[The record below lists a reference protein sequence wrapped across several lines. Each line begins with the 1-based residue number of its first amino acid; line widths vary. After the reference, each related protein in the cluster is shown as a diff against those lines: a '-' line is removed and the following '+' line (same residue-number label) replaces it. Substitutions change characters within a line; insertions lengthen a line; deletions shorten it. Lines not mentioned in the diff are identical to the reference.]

1 MQELDGKVA
10 VVTGGAHGIGLAM
23 AKRFASEGM
32 KIVLGDI
39 EKPRLVE
46 AEAALADSGADVRA
60 LVMDV
65 TDPAQMQALADLAV
79 AEFGGVHVFC
89 NNAGVAGGGLEWEM
103 PLSTWEFVLGVNL
116 WGVIHG
122 IRTFVPLL
130 MQQESAHIVNTA
142 SVAGLVAPPFMS
154 PYNATKHA
162 VVAIS
167 ESLYHEL
174 AFVGSNVKVSVL
186 CPAWVDTGI
195 AESER
200 NRPAHLQDDKAVEQT
215 EMLSGVIKGFLEAG
229 MSPVE
234 VADHVLRAIKD
245 ERFWILTHDGDEWMA
260 AVNARLD
267 SVRDRTNP
275 GPVSLV

>member
-1 MQELDGKVA
+1 MQDFSDKVA

-23 AKRFASEGM
+23 AQRFAGEGM
-32 KIVLGDI
+32 RVVLGDI
-39 EKPRLVE
+39 EEPRLKS
-46 AEAALADSGADVRA
+46 AEQVLRDSGADVRS

-65 TDPAQMQALADLAV
+65 TDAAQMQALADLAV
-79 AEFGGVHVFC
+79 DAYGGVHVFC

-103 PLSTWEFVLGVNL
+103 PLSTWEFVIGVNL

-130 MQQESAHIVNTA
+130 MQQDAAHIVNTA

-186 CPAWVDTGI
+186 CPAWVNTGI
-195 AESER
+195 GESER
-200 NRPAHLQDDKAVEQT
+200 NRPAHLQDPIAVEQT
-215 EMLSGVIKGFLEAG
+215 DALGGIIKGFLEAG
-229 MSPVE
+229 MSAGE
-234 VADHVLRAIKD
+234 VADHVVEAIRD
-245 ERFWILTHDGDEWMA
+245 EQFWILTHQGDEWMA
-260 AVNARLD
+260 VVRARLD

-275 GPVSLV
+275 NPVVLG

>member
-1 MQELDGKVA
+1 MQDFTGKVA
-10 VVTGGAHGIGLAM
+10 VITGGAHGIGLAM
-23 AKRFASEGM
+23 AQRFARDGM
-32 KIVLGDI
+32 KIVIGDI
-39 EKPRLVE
+39 EAPRLEE
-46 AEAALADSGADVRA
+46 AERSLAAAGADVRA

-65 TDPAQMQALADLAV
+65 TVPEQMQALADLAV
-79 AEFGGVHVFC
+79 DAYGGVHVFC

-130 MQQESAHIVNTA
+130 MKQDAAHIVNTA

-167 ESLYHEL
+167 ESLFHEL
-174 AFVGSNVKVSVL
+174 ALVGSNVKVSVL
-186 CPAWVDTGI
+186 CPAWVNTGI
-195 AESER
+195 GSSER
-200 NRPAHLQDDKAVEQT
+200 NRPEHLREQIA
-215 EMLSGVIKGFLEAG
+215 EDQNAALSGIIQGYLDAG
-229 MSPVE
+229 MSPDE
-234 VADHVLRAIKD
+234 VADHVVRAIVD
-245 ERFWILTHDGDEWMA
+245 ERFWILTHQGDEWMA
-260 AVNARLD
+260 AVGARLD

-275 GPVSLV
+275 VPSALG

>member
-1 MQELDGKVA
+1 MQDFTGKVA
-10 VVTGGAHGIGLAM
+10 VVTGGAHGIGLAI
-23 AKRFASEGM
+23 AQRLAGEGM

-39 EKPRLVE
+39 EEPRLEE
-46 AEAALADSGADVRA
+46 AEQALEDSGADVRT

-65 TDPAQMQALADLAV
+65 TDPARMQALADLAID
-79 AEFGGVHVFC
+79 AYGGVHVFC

-103 PLSTWEFVLGVNL
+103 PLSTWEFVFGVNL

-130 MQQESAHIVNTA
+130 MQQETAHIVNTA

-186 CPAWVDTGI
+186 CPAWVNTGI
-195 AESER
+195 GESER
-200 NRPAHLQDDKAVEQT
+200 NRPAHLQEPIATEQT
-215 EMLSGVIKGFLEAG
+215 EALSGIIKGFLEAG
-229 MSPVE
+229 MEAEE
-234 VADHVLRAIKD
+234 VADHVVRAIRD
-245 ERFWILTHDGDEWMA
+245 EKFWILTHQGDEWMA
-260 AVNARLD
+260 AVEARLD
-267 SVRDRTNP
+267 SVRNQTNP
-275 GPVSLV
+275 NPVVLG

>member
-32 KIVLGDI
+32 KIVVGDI

>member
-1 MQELDGKVA
+1 MQDLAGKVA
-10 VVTGGAHGIGLAM
+10 VVTGAAHGIGLAM
-23 AKRFASEGM
+23 AKRFAAEGM
-32 KIVLGDI
+32 KVVLGDI

-46 AEAALADSGADVRA
+46 SEAALADTGADVRA

-65 TDPAQMQALADLAV
+65 TDPAQMQSLADLAV

-89 NNAGVAGGGLEWEM
+89 NNAGVSGGGLEWEM

-130 MQQESAHIVNTA
+130 LQQESAHIVNTA

-154 PYNATKHA
+154 PYNAAKHA

-174 AFVGSNVKVSVL
+174 AFVGTNVKVSVL
-186 CPAWVDTGI
+186 CPGWVNTGI

-200 NRPAHLQDDKAVEQT
+200 NRPAHLQDPAAIEQM
-215 EMLSGVIKGFLEAG
+215 EVVAGVIKGLLEAG
-229 MSPVE
+229 MAPDE
-234 VADHVLRAIKD
+234 VADHVVKAINE
-245 ERFWILTHDGDEWMA
+245 ERFWILTHEGDEWTA

-267 SVRDRTNP
+267 SVRNGTNP